1 MADAAREIAL
11 GILARARTE
20 RTHASDLM
28 QQAFRATRLGPR
40 QRRDVAEGVY
50 AVLRT
55 QRLLD
60 WALARV
66 AGPGAKALEGTR
78 RDLGRWLASAVL
90 AGAVTPAAAR
100 AELAGY
106 DWAGLAA
113 AVAAAGEIADVRE
126 RLAVT
131 ESLPD
136 WLAARLLAELG
147 ADGAAAT
154 RLAHALNQRAPMIV
168 RVNRVKTTR
177 EALLTRLAAESVE
190 ARATSLAPD
199 GIELMTR
206 VNAFGL
212 ASFTAGDFEVQDEGS
227 QLVAELV
234 APPPRGVVV
243 DACAGAGGKTLH
255 LAALLG
261 NKGRVVAFDVPPQ
274 AERKLE
280 ELRRRARRA
289 GLSNVE
295 ALEVPVN
302 GALPPAAA
310 KLIGRADRVL
320 CDAPCSGL
328 GVLRRNPE
336 ARWRLTEADLER
348 LPGLQGSILDRFAPL
363 VAVGGRLIYATCTI
377 TRSENDDVVAAFLA
391 RSPGFVPMAAKEIL
405 GSARALAIGDGQSLR
420 VAPHTHGTD
429 GFFATV
435 LRRTS

>member
-1 MADAAREIAL
+1 LADAARDIAL

-50 AVLRT
+50 AVLRA

-66 AGPGAKALEGTR
+66 AGPGAKALDGTR
-78 RDLGRWLASAVL
+78 RDLGRWLASGVL
-90 AGAVTPAAAR
+90 AGAVSPAAAR
-100 AELAGY
+100 AELGGY

-113 AVAAAGEIADVRE
+113 AVAAAGDIPDVRE

-136 WLAARLLAELG
+136 WLAARLLAECG
-147 ADGAAAT
+147 AEAAAA
-154 RLAHALNQRAPMIV
+154 LAHALNQRAPMIV
-168 RVNRVKTTR
+168 RCNRVKTTR
-177 EALLTRLAAESVE
+177 EALLTRLAAEGVE

-261 NKGRVVAFDVPPQ
+261 NKGRVIAFDVPPQ

-310 KLIGRADRVL
+310 KLVGRADRVL

-336 ARWRLTEADLER
+336 ARWRLTEADLAR

-363 VAVGGRLIYATCTI
+363 VAIGGRLIYATCTI

-391 RSPGFVPMAAKEIL
+391 RTPGFVAMAAKEIL
-405 GSARALAIGDGQSLR
+405 GTPRALAIGDGQALR